1 MNTSYIHQQERLL
14 KKMLL
19 NSFYGTNLPITTKDI
34 EFVEKRNIKV
44 QELKRQMGDKYILS
58 NVISIHNRGEQHG
71 ISK

>member
-1 MNTSYIHQQERLL
+1 
-14 KKMLL
+14 MLL
-19 NSFYGTNLPITTKDI
+19 HSFYGTNLPITTKDI

-44 QELKRQMGDKYILS
+44 QELKRQMGNKYILS

>member
-1 MNTSYIHQQERLL
+1 
-14 KKMLL
+14 MLI

-44 QELKRQMGDKYILS
+44 QELKRQLGEKYILS
-58 NVISIHNRGEQHG
+58 NVTSIHNRGKKHG